1 MTERDL
7 PDFEEV
13 RHIATQL
20 EGYNQQLNNLV
31 MEIDR
36 LLHEYFVT
44 EREYRQF
51 APVFSDIKGILYHD
65 FPCLLSDV
73 AQYYRKIAYHCT
85 IGVPPDWY
93 CEEHPDWREKHIQ
106 MIKNYM
112 ATM

>member
-51 APVFSDIKGILYHD
+51 APVL
-65 FPCLLSDV
+65 
-73 AQYYRKIAYHCT
+73 
-85 IGVPPDWY
+85 
-93 CEEHPDWREKHIQ
+93 
-106 MIKNYM
+106 
-112 ATM
+112 